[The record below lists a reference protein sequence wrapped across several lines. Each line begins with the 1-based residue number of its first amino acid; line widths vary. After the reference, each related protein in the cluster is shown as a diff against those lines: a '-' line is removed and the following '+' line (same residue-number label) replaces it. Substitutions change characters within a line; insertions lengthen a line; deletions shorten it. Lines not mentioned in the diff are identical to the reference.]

1 MPDYFLLR
9 PERKIRSPQYHYGT
23 LWGTAMEQGS
33 KSSSSGYSPPIRI
46 TLEVSNEQFA
56 VAELGD
62 DFLVLRSARKLEPSS
77 GTVTVDVDGRRVI
90 HQVRLPNGIDP
101 DLEDQPLVHLNI
113 VPLAKAV

>member
-9 PERKIRSPQYHYGT
+9 PERKISSPQYAVVWYTVGN
-23 LWGTAMEQGS
+23 LAMEQGS
-33 KSSSSGYSPPIRI
+33 KSSSFGYSPPIRI
-46 TLEVSNEQFA
+46 TLVVSNEQFA

-62 DFLVLRSARKLEPSS
+62 DFLVLRSPRKLDPSS

-101 DLEDQPLVHLNI
+101 DLEDQPLVHL
-113 VPLAKAV
+113 